1 MTILDKLLEKKDVLA
16 YIKFRIEILELE
28 LSKVLIE
35 TEDKDKQQIKE
46 QFNGRILELKELKK
60 TIEFGFLKLKSISNS
75 RQIEK
80 IKLNEKL
87 RLKYE

>member
-46 QFNGRILELKELKK
+46 QFDGRILELKELKK
-60 TIEFGFLKLKSISNS
+60 IIEFGFLKMKLISNS
-75 RQIEK
+75 NKIKK